1 MKWFMK
7 MLGDEGFVS
16 HNTIID
22 VINPAP
28 ALGDPSL

>member
-1 MKWFMK
+1 MKWFME
-7 MLGDEGFVS
+7 MLWDDGFVS

-22 VINPAP
+22 VIMAP